1 MLADHVA
8 THIVWIDAEM
18 VGDHATHAGRIKDRS
33 GAEHQPLRVIE
44 LGASD
49 MDQGI
54 KRVGANDDGCVVVAA
69 GDLRH
74 GGADDLA
81 VSGGQFTPCSAG
93 CRAVGRV
100 DRRAGSHDDDV
111 GIRQVV
117 VVTGVHGDIGDVGQC
132 GGVMLIEGLTGGQLL
147 IDVDDANLTEEST
160 HHGVGQHCIPD
171 SADPDNPELMW
182 LDGHRNL
189 LQSSR
194 STFAV
199 HAYISII
206 HQAGFNFVTPL
217 RRSGRAVRR
226 AWPSPGRWLCRHC
239 VLGG

>member
-1 MLADHVA
+1 
-8 THIVWIDAEM
+8 
-18 VGDHATHAGRIKDRS
+18 
-33 GAEHQPLRVIE
+33 
-44 LGASD
+44 
-49 MDQGI
+49 
-54 KRVGANDDGCVVVAA
+54 
-69 GDLRH
+69 
-74 GGADDLA
+74 
-81 VSGGQFTPCSAG
+81 
-93 CRAVGRV
+93 
-100 DRRAGSHDDDV
+100 
-111 GIRQVV
+111 
-117 VVTGVHGDIGDVGQC
+117 
-132 GGVMLIEGLTGGQLL
+132 MLIEGLTGGQLL

-217 RRSGRAVRR
+217 RRSGRAVRC